1 MSNIINNQLPIQPQ
15 RLPDLGAPAP
25 AGRPGAVGGQE
36 TSFKDLLVKSLEEV
50 DQLQKDADVAFKRLV
65 TGETQNVT
73 EVFTAVE
80 KAGLAFETLMQIRN
94 KLVDAYNDI
103 RQMRI

>member
-1 MSNIINNQLPIQPQ
+1 MNNGINGNLPIQPQ
-15 RLPDLGAPAP
+15 KLPDLGAPATTS
-25 AGRPGAVGGQE
+25 RPGAASGQG
-36 TSFKDLLVKSLEEV
+36 SFKDLLVKSLEEV
-50 DQLQKDADVAFKRLV
+50 DQLQKDADVAFKRLA

-80 KAGLAFETLMQIRN
+80 KADLAFKTLMQIRN